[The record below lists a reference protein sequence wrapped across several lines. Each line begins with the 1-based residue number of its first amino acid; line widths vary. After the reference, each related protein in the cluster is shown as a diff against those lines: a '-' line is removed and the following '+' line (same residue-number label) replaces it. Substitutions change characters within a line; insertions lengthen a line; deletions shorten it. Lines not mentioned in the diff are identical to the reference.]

1 LRKTLLTTGGTL
13 GVLMTVGLVLFLRNA
28 APVVPAISS
37 VDPAGSS
44 KPYVVKLHARWCPVC
59 MMTKDV
65 WSQVET
71 AYAGRVNFLVFDFTD
86 QATTDRS
93 RAEAKR
99 LGLEKFFDES
109 SGVTGTIAVL
119 DGRTRETTATIH
131 GSRNFDE
138 YRAAIDASLRTA
150 TP

>member
-1 LRKTLLTTGGTL
+1 MRKTLLIAGGL
-13 GVLMTVGLVLFLRNA
+13 LVSLMTVGAVLFLWNT

-37 VDPAGSS
+37 VDPAGSY

-65 WSQVET
+65 WSQIET
-71 AYAGRVNFLVFDFTD
+71 AYAGRVNLLVFDFTD
-86 QATTDRS
+86 QATTDKS

-99 LGLEKFFDES
+99 LDLERFFDEN
-109 SGVTGTIAVL
+109 SGWTGTIAVL
-119 DGRTRETTATIH
+119 NGRTKETTATIH
-131 GSRNFDE
+131 GSRNFEE